1 MTIKEL
7 TNLLQALLVSAPAYP
22 HAAILRRPTVD
33 FGALSD
39 VNAPARAAAPA
50 VKCEA
55 EDDWGKQELS
65 RHHVGNGSRK

>member
-7 TNLLQALLVSAPAYP
+7 TNLLKALSLSARHTLTPRYFEGLQLTSARYLTSMP
-22 HAAILRRPTVD
+22 HA
-33 FGALSD
+33 GS
-39 VNAPARAAAPA
+39 APA